1 MNSGDIVQDI
11 HQRPTPILN
20 SVQLLCQGTIL
31 NTENSFFKGFYNNR
45 RIYRERPAT
54 ITKYKR
60 VTSCYMMLTVF
71 VVYEIDNFDS
81 LLVYCQF
88 VT

>member
-1 MNSGDIVQDI
+1 MNCGDIVQDI
-11 HQRPTPILN
+11 HQRPTPRYTPKAYTKIYTKGLHKDIHQRPTQILI

-54 ITKYKR
+54 ITK
-60 VTSCYMMLTVF
+60 
-71 VVYEIDNFDS
+71 
-81 LLVYCQF
+81 
-88 VT
+88 

>member
-1 MNSGDIVQDI
+1 MLKENKNISYHKKSLENELWRYSTRYTPKAYTKIYTKGLHKDI
-11 HQRPTPILN
+11 HQRPTQILI

-54 ITKYKR
+54 ITK
-60 VTSCYMMLTVF
+60 
-71 VVYEIDNFDS
+71 
-81 LLVYCQF
+81 
-88 VT
+88 